1 MQCFNNNISPDSRS
15 FPFQKGA
22 CSSKK
27 RNLNRM
33 NTAIET
39 YHFDLLCFI
48 GQLY

>member
-1 MQCFNNNISPDSRS
+1 MNRLKNKISPDSRS

-33 NTAIET
+33 NTTIET
-39 YHFDLLCFI
+39 YHCDLLCFI